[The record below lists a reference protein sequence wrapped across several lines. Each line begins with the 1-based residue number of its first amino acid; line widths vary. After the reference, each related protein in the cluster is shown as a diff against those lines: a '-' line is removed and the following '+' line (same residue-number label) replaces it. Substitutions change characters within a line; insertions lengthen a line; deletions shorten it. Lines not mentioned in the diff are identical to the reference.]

1 MNKFTYLIKILV
13 IASFSFF
20 GLTGL
25 VSADKLDDII
35 ASGTLKCAAV
45 LDFPPMGF
53 RDSNNEPDGY
63 DVDMCRDLAKVL
75 GVELEIVETPFPD
88 RIPALVSGRADIGIA
103 STSDTLERAKTIGFS
118 IPYFAFE
125 FNVLTRN
132 DTGIKTYE
140 DLCGKKVGNVAGTYE
155 AIRLEPFVEGCGG
168 SFSAYQSEADLLL
181 ALKQKQIEATVVT
194 STVAWAHVKSGKY
207 PTLTVEGNA
216 PYDTDYVSL
225 IAIRSEYG
233 FINYLNLFVNQQ
245 IRTGRAQELFNK
257 WIGEGNMPAYTIPG
271 TYY

>member
-1 MNKFTYLIKILV
+1 MIKKLTALSFV
-13 IASFSFF
+13 IAIFF
-20 GLTGL
+20 ATNAY
-25 VSADKLDDII
+25 ADKLDDII

-53 RDSNNEPDGY
+53 RNDSNEPDGY
-63 DVDMCRDLAKVL
+63 DVDMCKDLAKIL
-75 GVELEIVETPFPD
+75 GVKLKIVETPFPD
-88 RIPALVSGRADIGIA
+88 RIPALVSGRADVGIA

-125 FNVLTRN
+125 FNVLTRD
-132 DTGIKTYE
+132 DTGIKNYE

-155 AIRLEPFVEGCGG
+155 AIRLEPFVEDCGG

-207 PTLTVEGNA
+207 PTLVVEGIA

-225 IAIRSEYG
+225 IAIRNEYG

-245 IRTGRAQELFNK
+245 IRTGRAQELYNH
-257 WIGEGNMPAYTIPG
+257 WIGEGDMPGYTIPG
-271 TYY
+271 AYY

>member
-1 MNKFTYLIKILV
+1 MIKKLLALAFITTLF
-13 IASFSFF
+13 FS
-20 GLTGL
+20 
-25 VSADKLDDII
+25 VNSNADKLDDII
-35 ASGTLKCAAV
+35 ASGTLNCAAV

-63 DVDMCRDLAKVL
+63 DVDMCRDLANVL

-88 RIPALVSGRADIGIA
+88 RIPALISGRADVGIA

-125 FNVLTRN
+125 FNVLTRK
-132 DTGIKTYE
+132 DTGIKTYD
-140 DLCGKKVGNVAGTYE
+140 DLCGKQVGNVAGTYE
-155 AIRLEPFVEGCGG
+155 AIRLEPFVEACGG

-181 ALKQKQIEATVVT
+181 ALKQQQIEATVVT
-194 STVAWAHVKSGKY
+194 STVAWAHVKSGKF

-225 IAIRSEYG
+225 IAVRGEYG
-233 FINYLNLFVNQQ
+233 LINYLNLFVNQQ

-257 WIGEGNMPAYTIPG
+257 WIGAGSMPDYTISG
-271 TYY
+271 SYY

>member
-1 MNKFTYLIKILV
+1 MIRKFSILT
-13 IASFSFF
+13 FF
-20 GLTGL
+20 ITLFFAAN
-25 VSADKLDDII
+25 SYADKLDDII

-63 DVDMCRDLAKVL
+63 DVDMCKDFAKVL

-88 RIPALVSGRADIGIA
+88 RIPALVSGRADVGIA
-103 STSDTLERAKTIGFS
+103 STSDTLQRAKTIGFS

-125 FNVLTRN
+125 FNILTRK
-132 DTGIKTYE
+132 DTGIKKYA
-140 DLCGKKVGNVAGTYE
+140 DLCGKKIGNVAGTYE

-207 PTLTVEGNA
+207 PTLAVEGKA

-225 IAIRSEYG
+225 IAVRSEYG

-245 IRTGRAQELFNK
+245 IRTGRAQELYNK
-257 WIGEGNMPAYTIPG
+257 WIGEGSMPAYTISG
-271 TYY
+271 SYY

>member
-1 MNKFTYLIKILV
+1 MIKKLTALSFITALLFG
-13 IASFSFF
+13 ASAY
-20 GLTGL
+20 
-25 VSADKLDDII
+25 ADKLDDII

-53 RDSNNEPDGY
+53 RNDSNEPDGY
-63 DVDMCRDLAKVL
+63 DVDMCKDFAKVL

-88 RIPALVSGRADIGIA
+88 RIPALVSGRADVGIA

-140 DLCGKKVGNVAGTYE
+140 DMCGKKVGNVAGTYE
-155 AIRLEPFVEGCGG
+155 AIRLEPFVEDCGG
-168 SFSAYQSEADLLL
+168 TFSAYQSEADLLL

-207 PTLTVEGNA
+207 PTLAVEGKA

-225 IAIRSEYG
+225 IAVRSEYG

-245 IRTGRAQELFNK
+245 IRTGRAQELYNK
-257 WIGEGNMPAYTIPG
+257 WIGEGDMPGYTIPG
-271 TYY
+271 AYY

>member
-1 MNKFTYLIKILV
+1 MIRKITAFTFFMAIFL
-13 IASFSFF
+13 ASNAY
-20 GLTGL
+20 
-25 VSADKLDDII
+25 ADKLDDII

-53 RDSNNEPDGY
+53 RNNNNEPDGY

-75 GVELEIVETPFPD
+75 GVKLEVVETPFPD
-88 RIPALVSGRADIGIA
+88 RIPALISGRADVGIA

-125 FNVLTRN
+125 FNVLTRK

-140 DLCGKKVGNVAGTYE
+140 DMCGKKVGNVAGTYE
-155 AIRLEPFVEGCGG
+155 AIRLEPFIKGCGG

-207 PTLTVEGNA
+207 PTLTVAGKA
-216 PYDTDYVSL
+216 PYATDYVSL
-225 IAIRSEYG
+225 IAVRSEYG
-233 FINYLNLFVNQQ
+233 MINYLNLFVNQQ

-257 WIGEGNMPAYTIPG
+257 WIGEGPMPAYTIPG
-271 TYY
+271 AYY

>member
-1 MNKFTYLIKILV
+1 MIKKFTALTLLTILL
-13 IASFSFF
+13 FSPQAF
-20 GLTGL
+20 
-25 VSADKLDDII
+25 ADKLDDII

-53 RDSNNEPDGY
+53 RNNNNEPDGY
-63 DVDMCRDLAKVL
+63 DVDMCKELAKVL
-75 GVELEIVETPFPD
+75 GVELEIIETPFPD
-88 RIPALVSGRADIGIA
+88 RIPALVSGRADVGIA

-125 FNVLTRN
+125 FNVLTRKN
-132 DTGIKTYE
+132 TGIKTYK

-155 AIRLEPFVEGCGG
+155 AIRLKPFVKECGG

-194 STVAWAHVKSGKY
+194 STVAWAHVKSGKF
-207 PTLTVEGNA
+207 PSLIVAGKA

-225 IAIRSEYG
+225 IAVRSEYG
-233 FINYLNLFVNQQ
+233 MINYLNLFVNQQ
-245 IRTGRAQELFNK
+245 IRTGNAQKLFNK
-257 WIGEGNMPAYTIPG
+257 WIGEGKMPSYTIPG
-271 TYY
+271 SYY

>member
-1 MNKFTYLIKILV
+1 MIKKLLAFIFVGTLF
-13 IASFSFF
+13 ISTNSY
-20 GLTGL
+20 
-25 VSADKLDDII
+25 ADKLDDII
-35 ASGTLKCAAV
+35 ASGTLKCGAV

-63 DVDMCRDLAKVL
+63 DVDMCRDFAKAL
-75 GVELEIVETPFPD
+75 GVKLKIVETPFPD
-88 RIPALVSGRADIGIA
+88 RIPALVSGRADVGIA

-118 IPYFAFE
+118 VPYFAFE
-125 FNVLTRN
+125 FNVLTRK
-132 DTGIKTYE
+132 DTGIKTYD
-140 DLCGKKVGNVAGTYE
+140 DLCGKHVGNVSGTYE

-207 PTLTVEGNA
+207 PTLTVEGKA
-216 PYDTDYVSL
+216 PYATDYVSL

-233 FINYLNLFVNQQ
+233 LINYLNLFVNQQ

-257 WIGEGNMPAYTIPG
+257 WIGEGDMPAYTIPG
-271 TYY
+271 AYY

>member
-1 MNKFTYLIKILV
+1 MKNKFIVFLLSFIFF
-13 IASFSFF
+13 FSFN
-20 GLTGL
+20 TY
-25 VSADKLDDII
+25 ADQLDDII
-35 ASGTLKCAAV
+35 SSGELKCAAV

-63 DVDMCRDLAKVL
+63 DVDFCKDLANVL
-75 GVELEIVETPFPD
+75 GVKVTIVETPFPD
-88 RIPALVSGRADIGIA
+88 RIPALVSGRADVGIA
-103 STSDTLERAKTIGFS
+103 STSDTLERAKTIGFT

-125 FNVLTRN
+125 FNVLTRK
-132 DTGIKTYE
+132 DSGIKTYD

-194 STVAWAHVKSGKY
+194 STVAWAHVNSGKY
-207 PTLTVEGNA
+207 PTLSVEGTA

-225 IAIRSEYG
+225 IALRNEYG
-233 FINYLNLFVNQQ
+233 LLNYLNLFVNQQ

-257 WIGEGNMPAYTIPG
+257 WIGEGTMPDYTIPG

>member
-1 MNKFTYLIKILV
+1 MKNKFIVFLLSFIFF
-13 IASFSFF
+13 FSFNAY
-20 GLTGL
+20 
-25 VSADKLDDII
+25 ADQLDDII
-35 ASGTLKCAAV
+35 SSGELKCAAV

-63 DVDMCRDLAKVL
+63 DVDFCKDLANVL
-75 GVELEIVETPFPD
+75 GVKIKIVETPFPD
-88 RIPALVSGRADIGIA
+88 RIPALISGRADVGIA
-103 STSDTLERAKTIGFS
+103 STSDTLERAKTIGFT

-125 FNVLTRN
+125 FNVLTRK
-132 DTGIKTYE
+132 DSGIKTY
-140 DLCGKKVGNVAGTYE
+140 DDMCGKKVGNVAGTYE

-194 STVAWAHVKSGKY
+194 STVAWAHVNSGKY
-207 PTLTVEGNA
+207 PTLSVEGTA

-225 IAIRSEYG
+225 IALRSEYG
-233 FINYLNLFVNQQ
+233 FLNYLNLFVNQQ

-257 WIGEGNMPAYTIPG
+257 WIGEGDMPDYTIPG